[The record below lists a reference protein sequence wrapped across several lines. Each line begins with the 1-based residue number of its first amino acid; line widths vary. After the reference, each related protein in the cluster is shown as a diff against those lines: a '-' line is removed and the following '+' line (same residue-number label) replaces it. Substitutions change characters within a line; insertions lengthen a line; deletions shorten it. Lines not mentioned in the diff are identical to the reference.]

1 MGQAVGGIISAV
13 TGGGKGG
20 GGGGGA
26 SPILEI
32 VSKVASALT
41 GAGGA

>member
-1 MGQAVGGIISAV
+1 MGQAVGGIVSSLIG
-13 TGGGKGG
+13 GGGKGG

-32 VSKVASALT
+32 ISKVASALT
-41 GAGGA
+41 GG